1 VAVGQT
7 EHARVT
13 YDVAVIGGGMVG
25 TAIAYGCATR
35 GARTALLDQGD
46 LSLRAA
52 RANAGLIYSQGK
64 GEGMPAYA
72 AWTRRSVQLW
82 PDFAQVMEAAAG
94 RAIGFRRRGVLA
106 FCLGDEELE
115 ARRDLLRR
123 MHNQHGG
130 PASPVHVLNRQ
141 DLEAMLPDVHLGP
154 RVAGATYSPEDCDVN
169 ALPLLRALNAGFLR
183 AGGTHLLERT
193 VIRIVPFGDGFDIV
207 SDRDTVH
214 ADKVVVACG
223 LGIPHLAPMLGLHA
237 PVRPVRGQMIVTERL
252 APMLPIPGSGVRQ
265 IHEGVVQIGTTTEE
279 GETNPATTVAD
290 LARMA
295 ARAAQV
301 IPALAEARIV
311 RSWAGIRPM
320 TPDGCPIY
328 QQSPSHPG
336 AFVAVCHSGV
346 TLCAVHAGPLAEGI
360 LAGTLPDDVTDLQ
373 PDRFD
378 AHTT

>member
-1 VAVGQT
+1 MS
-7 EHARVT
+7 

-25 TAIAYGCATR
+25 TAVAYGCATR
-35 GARTALLDQGD
+35 GARTVLLDQGD

-64 GEGMPAYA
+64 GEGLPAYA
-72 AWTRRSVQLW
+72 AWTRRSIDLW
-82 PDFAQVMEAAAG
+82 PDFAAMMEAASG
-94 RAIGFRRRGVLA
+94 RSIGFRQRGVIVY
-106 FCLGDEELE
+106 CLGHAELE
-115 ARRDLLRR
+115 TRRALLHR
-123 MHNQHGG
+123 MHNQSGG
-130 PASPVHVLNRQ
+130 PAAPAHVIDRGE
-141 DLEAMLPDVHLGP
+141 LEAMLPDATLGP
-154 RVAGATYSPEDCDVN
+154 RVVGATYSPRDCDVN
-169 ALPLLRALNAGFLR
+169 ALPLLRALYAGFLQ
-183 AGGTHLLERT
+183 AEGVHLPERT
-193 VIRIVPFGDGFDIV
+193 VGRIAPVGTGFAIT

-214 ADKVVVACG
+214 AGKVVVACG
-223 LGIPHLAPMLGLHA
+223 LGIPALAPGVRLRA

-252 APMLPIPGSGVRQ
+252 TPFLPIPGSGVRQ

-279 GETNPATTVAD
+279 GLTTPATTVGD

-295 ARAAQV
+295 ARAVKV
-301 IPALAEARIV
+301 IPALAQARLV

-328 QQSPSHPG
+328 QQSPEHPG

-346 TLCAVHAGPLAEGI
+346 TLCAAHAGPLAEAI
-360 LAGTLPDDVTDLQ
+360 LAGTLPADVSDLH

>member
-1 VAVGQT
+1 M
-7 EHARVT
+7 T

-25 TAIAYGCATR
+25 TAIAYGCASR

-64 GEGMPAYA
+64 GEGLPAYA
-72 AWTRRSVQLW
+72 AWTRRSIGLW
-82 PDFAQVMEAAAG
+82 PGFAEVMASVSG
-94 RAIGFRRRGVLA
+94 RAIGFRQRGVLA
-106 FCLGDEELE
+106 YCLGEEELVT
-115 ARRDLLRR
+115 RRALLQR
-123 MHNQHGG
+123 MHNQIGG
-130 PASPVHVLNRQ
+130 PAAPVRLVDRHEL
-141 DLEAMLPDVHLGP
+141 DAMLPGVRLGP
-154 RVAGATYSPEDCDVN
+154 RVVGATYSQEDCDVN
-169 ALPLLRALNAGFLR
+169 ALPLLRALHAGFLQ
-183 AGGTHLLERT
+183 AGGTQLFERT
-193 VIRIVPFGDGFDIV
+193 VARIVPHGDGSNII

-223 LGIPHLAPMLGLHA
+223 LGIPLLAPMVGLHA

-295 ARAAQV
+295 ARAAEIV
-301 IPALAEARIV
+301 PALAEAQIV

-320 TPDGCPIY
+320 TQDGCPIY
-328 QQSPSHPG
+328 QRSSSHPG

-346 TLCAVHAGPLAEGI
+346 TLCAAHAGPLAEGI
-360 LAGTLPDDVTDLQ
+360 LAGRLPDDVADLT

-378 AHTT
+378 AHAV

>member
-1 VAVGQT
+1 M
-7 EHARVT
+7 T

-25 TAIAYGCATR
+25 AAIAYGCAAR
-35 GARTALLDQGD
+35 AARTALLDQGD

-64 GEGMPAYA
+64 GEGLPAYA
-72 AWTRRSVQLW
+72 AWTRRSISLW
-82 PDFAQVMEAAAG
+82 PAFAEVMAAAAG
-94 RAIGFRRRGVLA
+94 RAIGFRQRGVLA
-106 FCLGDEELE
+106 FCLGEEELE
-115 ARRDLLRR
+115 ARRALLRR
-123 MHNQHGG
+123 MHNQIGG
-130 PASPVHVLNRQ
+130 PAAPVHLVDRRAR
-141 DLEAMLPDVHLGP
+141 DAMLPEVRLGP
-154 RVAGATYSPEDCDVN
+154 RVVGATYSPEDCDVN
-169 ALPLLRALNAGFLR
+169 ALPLLRALHAGFLQS
-183 AGGTHLLERT
+183 GGTHLLERT
-193 VIRIVPFGDGFDIV
+193 VARIVPHGEGFDIV

-223 LGIPHLAPMLGLHA
+223 LGIPHLAPMVGLRA

-279 GETNPATTVAD
+279 GEIIPATTVAD

-346 TLCAVHAGPLAEGI
+346 TLCAAHAGPLAAAI
-360 LAGTLPDDVTDLQ
+360 LAGKLPDDIADLQ

>member
-1 VAVGQT
+1 M
-7 EHARVT
+7 T

-25 TAIAYGCATR
+25 TAIAYGCAAR

-64 GEGMPAYA
+64 GEGLPAYA
-72 AWTRRSVQLW
+72 AWTRRSISLW
-82 PDFAQVMEAAAG
+82 PNFAEVMASAAG
-94 RAIGFRRRGVLA
+94 REIGFRQRGVLA
-106 FCLGDEELE
+106 YCLGEEELE
-115 ARRDLLRR
+115 ARRALLQR
-123 MHNQHGG
+123 MHNQLGG
-130 PASPVHVLNRQ
+130 PAAPVHLLDRRA
-141 DLEAMLPDVHLGP
+141 LEAMLPAVRLGP
-154 RVAGATYSPEDCDVN
+154 RVVGATYSPEDCDVN
-169 ALPLLRALNAGFLR
+169 ALPLLRALNAGFLQ

-193 VIRIVPFGDGFDIV
+193 VSRIIPRDDGFDIA

-214 ADKVVVACG
+214 AGKLVVACG
-223 LGIPHLAPMLGLHA
+223 LGIPLLAPMVGLHA

-279 GETNPATTVAD
+279 GEVIPATTVAD

-328 QQSPSHPG
+328 QQSPSHPR

-346 TLCAVHAGPLAEGI
+346 TLCAAHAGPLAAAI
-360 LAGTLPDDVTDLQ
+360 LAGKLPDDVADLQ

>member
-1 VAVGQT
+1 M
-7 EHARVT
+7 T

-25 TAIAYGCATR
+25 TAIAYGCAAR
-35 GARTALLDQGD
+35 GARAALLDQGD

-64 GEGMPAYA
+64 GEGLPAYA
-72 AWTRRSVQLW
+72 AWTRRSIRLW
-82 PDFAQVMEAAAG
+82 PAFAEVMASAAG
-94 RAIGFRRRGVLA
+94 RLIGFRQRGVLA

-115 ARRDLLRR
+115 ARRALLQR
-123 MHNQHGG
+123 MHNQLGG
-130 PASPVHVLNRQ
+130 PAAPVHLLDRHAV
-141 DLEAMLPDVHLGP
+141 EAMLPNVRLGP
-154 RVAGATYSPEDCDVN
+154 RVVGATYSPEDCDVN
-169 ALPLLRALNAGFLR
+169 ALPLLRALNAGFLQ

-193 VIRIVPFGDGFDIV
+193 VARITPRGDGFDIV
-207 SDRDTVH
+207 SDRDTVR
-214 ADKVVVACG
+214 AKKVVVACG
-223 LGIPHLAPMLGLHA
+223 LGIPHLAPMVGLHA

-265 IHEGVVQIGTTTEE
+265 IHEGVVQVGTTTEE
-279 GETNPATTVAD
+279 GEFVPATTVAD

-301 IPALAEARIV
+301 IPALAQARIV

-328 QQSPSHPG
+328 QQSPAHPG

-346 TLCAVHAGPLAEGI
+346 TLCAAHAGPLAEGI
-360 LAGTLPDDVTDLQ
+360 LAGKLPDDVADLQ

>member
-1 VAVGQT
+1 M
-7 EHARVT
+7 T

-25 TAIAYGCATR
+25 PAIAYGCAAG
-35 GARTALLDQGD
+35 GARTAMLDQGD

-64 GEGMPAYA
+64 GEGLPAYA
-72 AWTRRSVQLW
+72 AWTRRSISLW
-82 PDFAQVMEAAAG
+82 PAFAEAMASAAG
-94 RAIGFRRRGVLA
+94 RPIGFRQRGVLA
-106 FCLGDEELE
+106 FCLGEDELD
-115 ARRDLLRR
+115 ARRALLQR
-123 MHNQHGG
+123 MHNQLGG
-130 PASPVHVLNRQ
+130 PAAPVRVVDRPEL
-141 DLEAMLPDVHLGP
+141 DAMLPEVRLGS
-154 RVAGATYSPEDCDVN
+154 RVVGATYSPEDCDVN
-169 ALPLLRALNAGFLR
+169 ALPLLRALHAGFLQ
-183 AGGTHLLERT
+183 AGGVHLLERT
-193 VIRIVPFGDGFDIV
+193 VARIAPQGDGFDIV

-214 ADKVVVACG
+214 AAKVVVACG
-223 LGIPHLAPMLGLHA
+223 LGIPALAPMVGLHA

-265 IHEGVVQIGTTTEE
+265 IHEGLVQIGTTTEE
-279 GETNPATTVAD
+279 GEIVPATTVAD

-346 TLCAVHAGPLAEGI
+346 TLCAAHAGPLAAAI
-360 LAGTLPDDVTDLQ
+360 LAGKLPDDLAELQ

>member
-1 VAVGQT
+1 MTPGM
-7 EHARVT
+7 R

-25 TAIAYGCATR
+25 TAVAYGCAAG
-35 GARTALLDQGD
+35 GARTAMLDQGD

-64 GEGMPAYA
+64 GEGLPAYA
-72 AWTRRSVQLW
+72 AWTRRSISLW
-82 PDFAQVMEAAAG
+82 PAFAEAMASAAG
-94 RAIGFRRRGVLA
+94 RPIGFRQRGVLA
-106 FCLGDEELE
+106 FCLGEEELD
-115 ARRDLLRR
+115 ARRALLQR
-123 MHNQHGG
+123 MHNQLGG
-130 PASPVHVLNRQ
+130 PAAPMRLVDRNE
-141 DLEAMLPDVHLGP
+141 LESLLPEVRLGP
-154 RVAGATYSPEDCDVN
+154 RVVGATYSPEDCDVN
-169 ALPLLRALNAGFLR
+169 ALPLLRALNGGFLH

-193 VIRIVPFGDGFDIV
+193 VTRITPDGNGFDIV

-223 LGIPHLAPMLGLHA
+223 LGIPRLAPMVGLRA

-279 GETNPATTVAD
+279 GEIVPATTVAD

-346 TLCAVHAGPLAEGI
+346 TLCAAHAGPLAAAI
-360 LAGTLPDDVTDLQ
+360 LAGKLPDDVADLH